1 MTDEFDEPMPEP
13 EGRPS
18 LDTTLLN
25 AARVF
30 AHRSTCQRLRVGAV
44 LAVDSRIV
52 STGYN
57 GVASGLPHCQH
68 SDDDGQCL
76 KAVHAEA
83 NVIAFAA
90 RNGISTEGSTLY
102 VTHSPCLDCAKLLIN
117 AGVERV
123 VYAEQYRSAAGL
135 VLLERVGVP
144 VWPTSPPW
152 PVDTAEIRRV
162 LGR

>member
-1 MTDEFDEPMPEP
+1 M
-13 EGRPS
+13 RPS

-30 AHRSTCQRLRVGAV
+30 ARRSTCPRLHVGAV

-57 GVASGLPHCQH
+57 GVASGLPHCRH
-68 SDDDGQCL
+68 SDDEAQCL
-76 KAVHAEA
+76 DAVHAEA

-90 RNGISTEGSTLY
+90 RNGIGTAGSTLY

-135 VLLERVGVP
+135 ILLERVGVP
-144 VWPTSPPW
+144 VQH
-152 PVDTAEIRRV
+152 A
-162 LGR
+162 